1 MALLQL
7 SDGTPLN
14 GATVGEG
21 FVATFAIARPDL
33 DNCRIELKIGSV
45 VKKFG
50 EGITVS
56 LRGSVL
62 RGEVA
67 ISLRDA
73 NANAPKEQEAG
84 THRYELRFFGS
95 GSEAPETLEAGEIT
109 VRRTARLA
117 KGTLTTVENVGNSDR
132 HE

>member
-33 DNCRIELKIGSV
+33 DNCRVELKIGNV

-67 ISLRDA
+67 IA
-73 NANAPKEQEAG
+73 EKEIEAG
-84 THRYELRFFGS
+84 THCYELFFFSS
-95 GSEAPETLEAGEIT
+95 GSEAPETLETGEIA
-109 VRRTARLA
+109 VRRTARSP
-117 KGTLTTVENVGNSDR
+117 KGTLTTVENAGNRDR